1 MNNKE
6 RTMIKVIIERH
17 IADELGEHY
26 EKTARATLQKA
37 MQAHGFISGEALKDF
52 DDPNHRI
59 VIANYRTVNDW
70 QHWLGSSER
79 KEMMEQIRPML
90 DREEK
95 FTILEH

>member
-1 MNNKE
+1 
-6 RTMIKVIIERH
+6 MIKVIIERH

-26 EKTARATLQKA
+26 EKAAKATLQKA
-37 MQAHGFISGEALKDF
+37 MQAHGFISGEALRDF
-52 DDPNHRI
+52 DDHNHRI
-59 VIANYRTVNDW
+59 VIANYRTINDW
-70 QHWLGSSER
+70 QLWLGSVER